1 MTTLRTRLAA
11 LEAGADKPGD
21 TDGLQL
27 VLGSIMGEAEW
38 CEAAK
43 LQQAQLVKDTYEQNA

>member
-11 LEAGADKPGD
+11 LEAATDKPGD

>member
-1 MTTLRTRLAA
+1 MATLKTRLAA
-11 LEAGADKPGD
+11 LEAATETQDDAG
-21 TDGLQL
+21 GLQL